1 MGKDKKKKQQR
12 VKPQVLKGFRDYPP
26 VEQIARE
33 KMLGIARNTAELMG
47 FLPLQTPSLECA
59 STLLGSHYNEDSL
72 NELFGFNGPD
82 NVDMA
87 LRYEFTVSLARYIAS
102 NPVLPLP
109 FRRYQYGNVWRV
121 DKPGPGRFR
130 EFMQFD
136 IDIVGTRNLLADSE
150 IIATMV
156 TMFNRLGVD
165 NFKVRYSNRK
175 ILNGLIEFA
184 GIENETG
191 PNVMRVID
199 KLEKQGKEAVLAELG
214 PGRTDRSGDKIPGLQ
229 LSDQQIS
236 QIEHFLDLPSD
247 NDSAQLDSARSLL
260 GNIEMS
266 RTGLDELETIGRYL
280 DEIRVN
286 RDHVGIDLTIVR
298 GLGYYT
304 GAVFETTLHDLS
316 DYGSMFSGGRYDNL
330 VSRFQG
336 TAVPGVGA
344 SIGIDRL
351 LAALIELEAIKQ
363 IRSTSQVLV
372 TVMDRERI
380 PDYLNIVAEL
390 RESGICS
397 EIYSGDSGNLTK
409 QIKYADKVGIS
420 FAVIAGSDEFNQ
432 GKITVKNLEAGRSKA
447 EETDS
452 RKEWLKAEDVQETIE
467 RAVLCDYIRSKLH
480 SDG

>member
-1 MGKDKKKKQQR
+1 MGKDKKKKPQR

-33 KMLGIARNTAELMG
+33 KMLATARDAAELMG
-47 FLPLQTPSLECA
+47 FLPLQTPSLEFA

-72 NELFGFNGPD
+72 NELFGFKGPD
-82 NVDMA
+82 DIDMA
-87 LRYEFTVSLARYIAS
+87 LRYEFTVSLARYVAS

-136 IDIVGTRNLLADSE
+136 IDIVGTKNLLADSE

-156 TMFNRLGVD
+156 TMFEHLGVE

-184 GIENETG
+184 GIENEAG

-214 PGRTDRSGDKIPGLQ
+214 PGRTDSSGAKITGLNLTDK
-229 LSDQQIS
+229 
-236 QIEHFLDLPSD
+236 QIEQLEQFLNLPND
-247 NDSAQLDSARSLL
+247 NDAAQIDAATSLL
-260 GNIEMS
+260 GEIEMS
-266 RTGLDELETIGRYL
+266 KTGLDELNNIGSYL
-280 DEIRVN
+280 KEMGVN
-286 RDHVGIDLTIVR
+286 QDHVSVDLTIVR

-304 GAVFETTLHDLS
+304 GAVFETTLHDLP

-336 TAVPGVGA
+336 TPVPGVGA

-351 LAALIELEAIKQ
+351 LAALIELKAIEQ
-363 IRSTSQVLV
+363 TQSTSQVLV

-380 PDYLNIVAEL
+380 PDYLKILAEL
-390 RESGICS
+390 RQVGIRS

-420 FAVIAGSDEFNQ
+420 FAVIAGSDEFEG
-432 GKITVKNLEAGRSKA
+432 GKVTVKNLAAGRRKA
-447 EETDS
+447 TETDS
-452 RKEWLKAEDVQETIE
+452 REEWLKAEDVQETISRTDLNE
-467 RAVLCDYIRSKLH
+467 YLSKKIA
-480 SDG
+480 GTN